1 VRVGS
6 TGNALKAANVV
17 RLPIGDTFD
26 KIFDRTGPFLGLL
39 AGGVRLIRE
48 DDNDGGALSR
58 LLRVKELEARAIVRV
73 AKVDWAGVDGGE
85 IAESRLLRR
94 E

>member
-1 VRVGS
+1 MRVGS
-6 TGNALKAANVV
+6 TGKALNAANVV
-17 RLPIGDTFD
+17 RLPILGDTFD
-26 KIFDRTGPFLGLL
+26 KIFDKTGPFLGLL

-48 DDNDGGALSR
+48 DGNGAALSR
-58 LLRVKELEARAIVRV
+58 LLRVKGLEARAIVRV

-85 IAESRLLRR
+85 VAESRLLRR